1 MRRSLSDLASSRF
14 PRTLV
19 RPGMR
24 RKCGMKVAEFGLG
37 TGKPQVPAPAHEGSS
52 GTWSSTER
60 VFQVFGCPFCCNRGG
75 QVIVCC
81 LQHSSP
87 HLGATFETLRDECPD
102 YAAAEPDQ
110 ECRPKRHLVRG
121 CEHRRASA
129 FAVVNPSRGEA
140 WTSSSGSPGTPTD
153 RCPRRSGWRCATS
166 SPSSA
171 ASRAIRQSPVSPAR
185 LVST

>member
-75 QVIVCC
+75 QVIVCS
-81 LQHSSP
+81 LSSTIR
-87 HLGATFETLRDECPD
+87 LAVRDFITEQRRRMTPEDVLEAVESCPIH
-102 YAAAEPDQ
+102 APNVPGGRRGGEALLAEW
-110 ECRPKRHLVRG
+110 
-121 CEHRRASA
+121 RRAGGP
-129 FAVVNPSRGEA
+129 VN
-140 WTSSSGSPGTPTD
+140 
-153 RCPRRSGWRCATS
+153 
-166 SPSSA
+166 
-171 ASRAIRQSPVSPAR
+171 
-185 LVST
+185 